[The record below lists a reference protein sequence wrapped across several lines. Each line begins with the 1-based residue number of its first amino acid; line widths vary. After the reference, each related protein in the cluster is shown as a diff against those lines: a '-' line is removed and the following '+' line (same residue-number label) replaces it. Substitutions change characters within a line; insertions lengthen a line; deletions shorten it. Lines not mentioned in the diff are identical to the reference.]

1 MTDPAAAARIPGPRG
16 GGPSGP
22 REPRRAL
29 ALLASV
35 GDQAASSLTNILV
48 LVLAARL
55 SSADGFAAFSMV
67 YVAFSVL
74 LGANMAYVGQ
84 TVVLE
89 RGPGIGAACRS
100 AISFTA
106 LASAGAAL
114 LLLPVGLLTA
124 GAGGR
129 SFLALAAVLSLVL
142 VQDGLRYCFSALRQ
156 PHRAFAADLLRLAC
170 VVAALAVQPRG
181 ADPGRLVL
189 VWGLS
194 ALPALALGLYLL
206 RPFTTGTRAALR
218 PYLRRGH
225 LGQRFL
231 VEFAVGNGSSQLAV
245 FGLGVF
251 ATPLAV
257 GALRGATTL
266 FGPLNV
272 LFNSANAFGP
282 PFLGRLGGRRAVVRA
297 TAGLGLLFALTGA
310 GWAAVLYALPDR
322 LGRELLGET
331 WTAAAAL
338 LPATG
343 TQYAVMGLGTCA
355 LLTLRVL
362 SPKATLSV
370 QVVFSLLSVVLLLVG
385 YALWGAPGAAWG
397 LAAGS
402 ALKAV
407 AAWTRVARLRPEPA
421 GPAADGSGP
430 APTAPAASV

>member
-1 MTDPAAAARIPGPRG
+1 MTTAGPAGPAPRVPGPRPAAATGAA
-16 GGPSGP
+16 GP
-22 REPRRAL
+22 REPRRAV
-29 ALLASV
+29 AVLASV
-35 GDQAASSLTNILV
+35 LDQAASSLTNILV

-89 RGPGIGAACRS
+89 RGAGLGAVCRS
-100 AISFTA
+100 AVAFTG
-106 LASAGAAL
+106 LGSLVAGAL
-114 LLLPVGLLTA
+114 LAVAGLVLA
-124 GAGGR
+124 GPSGGA
-129 SFLALAAVLSLVL
+129 FLALGAVLPLVL
-142 VQDGLRYCFSALRQ
+142 CQDGLRYCFSALRQ
-156 PHRAFAADLLRLAC
+156 PQRALAADTLRLAC
-170 VVAALAVQPRG
+170 VLGALLPQPHG
-181 ADPGRLVL
+181 TGPGRLVL

-194 ALPALALGLYLL
+194 AVPALALGLWLL
-206 RPFTTGTRAALR
+206 RPFVAGARADVR

-245 FGLGVF
+245 FGLGVV

-282 PFLGRLGGRRAVVRA
+282 PLLGRFRGKRAVVRA
-297 TAGLGLLFALTGA
+297 TAALGGVLALVGA
-310 GWAAVLYALPDR
+310 GWGAVLYALPDR
-322 LGRELLGET
+322 LGRQLLGAT
-331 WTAAAAL
+331 WSSAAAL

-343 TQYAVMGLGTCA
+343 AQYAVMGLGTCA

-370 QVVFSLLSVVLLLVG
+370 QVVFSVLSVAFLLAG
-385 YALWGAPGAAWG
+385 YVLWGAAGAAWG
-397 LAAGS
+397 LALGS
-402 ALKAV
+402 ALKAA
-407 AAWTRVARLRPEPA
+407 AAWSRVARLTPTAEPA
-421 GPAADGSGP
+421 EP
-430 APTAPAASV
+430 APAPAA